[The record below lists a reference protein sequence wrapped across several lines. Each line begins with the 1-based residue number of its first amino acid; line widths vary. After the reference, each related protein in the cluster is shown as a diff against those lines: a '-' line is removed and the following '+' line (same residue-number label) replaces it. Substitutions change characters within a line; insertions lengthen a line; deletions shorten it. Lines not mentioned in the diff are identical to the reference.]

1 MVDGPAE
8 IVPERGFYNVHK
20 KKKKKKQNERRETR
34 FSISPKVFPNLF
46 PVDFDGFKFRH
57 ELNFK
62 LFKSFAN
69 SLSEKKSSIFSTRK
83 KRNGTR
89 SIKKGKKSPD
99 DKIESNAFK
108 TWQRSIKTQINYD
121 LFPSPTF
128 SRPESRCRRGKK
140 KRKRE
145 RFAPFYLFFRDRC
158 HMREENECV
167 EGKSQY

>member
-1 MVDGPAE
+1 MND
-8 IVPERGFYNVHK
+8 ERLDSRSLQRCFQIYFPSILTGSNFA
-20 KKKKKKQNERRETR
+20 TSLISS
-34 FSISPKVFPNLF
+34 FSKASQIP
-46 PVDFDGFKFRH
+46 
-57 ELNFK
+57 
-62 LFKSFAN
+62 
-69 SLSEKKSSIFSTRK
+69 SEKKSSIFSTRK

>member
-1 MVDGPAE
+1 MSRVYRTPGADEPTRGGKKRGKGTGFVSRELLEARWNLSVVDGPAE
-8 IVPERGFYNVHK
+8 IVPQRGFYNVHK
-20 KKKKKKQNERRETR
+20 KKKKGKWTKRLDSRSLRRC
-34 FSISPKVFPNLF
+34 FQIYS

-62 LFKSFAN
+62 LFKSFD
-69 SLSEKKSSIFSTRK
+69 SLSEKKLSIFSTRK

-128 SRPESRCRRGKK
+128 
-140 KRKRE
+140 
-145 RFAPFYLFFRDRC
+145 
-158 HMREENECV
+158 
-167 EGKSQY
+167 

>member
-1 MVDGPAE
+1 MSRVYRTPGADEPTRGGKKRGKGRGFVSRELLEARWNLSVVDGPAE

-20 KKKKKKQNERRETR
+20 KKKRKSKMNDERLDSRSLR
-34 FSISPKVFPNLF
+34 RCFQIYS

-62 LFKSFAN
+62 LFKSFD

-128 SRPESRCRRGKK
+128 
-140 KRKRE
+140 
-145 RFAPFYLFFRDRC
+145 
-158 HMREENECV
+158 
-167 EGKSQY
+167 